1 MRKTSLLILVASA
14 WAFSAQAGSVLVEN
28 NSPHKVKVSS
38 IGGKGFVEPGK
49 AEKISF
55 KNEEGGADINIWWVK
70 NARQL
75 CQIYTPWDRT
85 ISVTVKYGEIQ
96 CMSRK

>member
-1 MRKTSLLILVASA
+1 MNKLLAAIALFSCVS
-14 WAFSAQAGSVLVEN
+14 FSAEAGKVMVEN
-28 NSPHKVKVSS
+28 NSTQEIKVSS
-38 IGGKGFVEPGK
+38 IGGKGFVAAK
-49 AEKISF
+49 SKKTFDF
-55 KNEEGGADINIWWVK
+55 KNDEGGADINIWWVK

-85 ISVTVKYGEIQ
+85 ISVSGKYTIQ